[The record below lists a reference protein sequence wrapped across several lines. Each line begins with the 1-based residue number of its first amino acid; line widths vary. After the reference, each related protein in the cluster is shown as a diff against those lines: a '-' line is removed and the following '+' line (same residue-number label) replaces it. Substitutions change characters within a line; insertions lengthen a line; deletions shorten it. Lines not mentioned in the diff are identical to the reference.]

1 MGVGRGRWK
10 PFCECTAPLRKMA
23 IIDRSRALG
32 EYQPK
37 YLDDRDGS
45 NYVDKNHNN
54 EGREKVGKL
63 DDNENDDFD
72 CESSDF
78 RLQCKQYLLRRKRL

>member
-1 MGVGRGRWK
+1 
-10 PFCECTAPLRKMA
+10 MA
-23 IIDRSRALG
+23 ITDRSRELG

-45 NYVDKNHNN
+45 KYVDKNHNN
-54 EGREKVGKL
+54 ECRGKIGKL

-72 CESSDF
+72 CKSCDF
-78 RLQCKQYLLRRKRL
+78 RL